1 MLPRMAARAG
11 IGEAIGMDE
20 GVNAGRDAGRPGGG
34 GRAKRPRDGTGGRG
48 GATASWLA
56 TARRPE
62 IVRRSLRVA
71 AVVGTILVAIN
82 YLDRLV
88 AGGLSSFDGLKM
100 ATTYL
105 VPYCVSTYAAVETV
119 RRGR

>member
-1 MLPRMAARAG
+1 MGGAM
-11 IGEAIGMDE
+11 
-20 GVNAGRDAGRPGGG
+20 NAGRDAGRPGGLE
-34 GRAKRPRDGTGGRG
+34 RG
-48 GATASWLA
+48 GLAREGARGRRASPGSWLA
-56 TARRPE
+56 IARRPE
-62 IVRRSLRVA
+62 IVSRSLRVA

-88 AGGLSSFDGLKM
+88 LGGLTPFDGIKM